1 MTTINPDVSM
11 TLSEAVRE
19 VLVVLTGQALEYD
32 PDMDRFRVVTAHLN
46 RALRSNALEN
56 NWSFYETVERI
67 PLIGRENDMTFE
79 IPVTYRFRVVSD
91 DAVRI
96 LDTSNDD
103 RPVAWAY
110 FLPRDALHKYRNRS
124 GLWCSVTRNV
134 LTLSRPLASVTGSLD
149 DYVMEIPLMREPIG
163 FELPDDPTV
172 SADPLVLAQALDFDF
187 PDVVIARA
195 AWLYAQADPMMQ
207 PRVQTLE
214 DQYKNLMYQLI
225 ERDTAFTDTPDQN
238 EILVPVQ
245 NDIYGESVY
254 RPWPVANRR

>member
-1 MTTINPDVSM
+1 MTTINPDVTM

-19 VLVVLTGQALEYD
+19 VLVVLTGQALTYD
-32 PDMDRFRVVTAHLN
+32 PDMDRFRVLTHHLN
-46 RALRSNALEN
+46 RALRTNALEN
-56 NWSFYETVERI
+56 NWSFYETIERI
-67 PLIGRENDMTFE
+67 ALVNRGNDTTFTIE
-79 IPVTYRFRVVSD
+79 TDYRFRVQSD

-96 LDTSNDD
+96 LDADEN
-103 RPVAWAY
+103 PVAWAY

-124 GLWCSVTRNV
+124 GLWASVTRNV
-134 LTLSRPLASVTGSLD
+134 LTLSRPLSSVADGVD
-149 DYVMEIPLMREPIG
+149 EYVMEIPLMREPLP
-163 FELPDDPTV
+163 FKLPDDPTEE
-172 SADPLVLAQALDFDF
+172 ADPLVLAQELDFDF

-195 AWLYAQADPMMQ
+195 AWLYAQTDPMMQ

-245 NDIYGESVY
+245 GDIYGESVW